1 MTTARTA
8 RATDYPI
15 LGNQE
20 RELRPGG
27 AKVGFARLML
37 PDRPLPVVSSVGFRR
52 YATTRTPS
60 WRSTRPIWPGGMW
73 PSSPSSTADPW

>member
-1 MTTARTA
+1 
-8 RATDYPI
+8 
-15 LGNQE
+15 
-20 RELRPGG
+20 
-27 AKVGFARLML
+27 ML